1 MKWLANIQRG
11 SFDVSEWRALL
22 GTPAGSRNRGCGSN
36 VSLLEER
43 RDGMGAKQWILST
56 ATLGVVLISGC
67 RVDTNDHGD
76 NKNVR
81 VATPFGGV
89 QVKTNDTGGVEGIG
103 LPVYP
108 GAELVKKR
116 DKDNGSAD
124 VNLSFGKFQLRVKAA
139 NYQTPDSPDK
149 VSTFYKDAM
158 KRYGTVIECNHDQPV
173 GTPTSTDEGLTC
185 SDGGKKHV
193 STDADASGKT
203 ELKTGS
209 KQHQHIV
216 AIEPN
221 GGGTKFGLVALD
233 LPGNLSIGDGDTNQR
248 Q

>member
-1 MKWLANIQRG
+1 
-11 SFDVSEWRALL
+11 
-22 GTPAGSRNRGCGSN
+22 
-36 VSLLEER
+36 
-43 RDGMGAKQWILST
+43 MGAKQWILST
-56 ATLGVVLISGC
+56 TLLGVALMSGC
-67 RVDTNDHGD
+67 RVEKDEHGD

-89 QVKTNDTGGVEGIG
+89 QVKTNDAAGVEGIG

-139 NYQTPDSPDK
+139 NYQTPDSPEK
-149 VSTFYKDAM
+149 VSAFYKDAM
-158 KRYGTVIECNHDQPV
+158 RRYGSVIECNHDQPV
-173 GTPTSTDEGLTC
+173 GTPTQTDEGLTC
-185 SDGGKKHV
+185 SDSGKRHASV
-193 STDADASGKT
+193 SADSSGKT

-221 GGGTKFGLVALD
+221 SGGTKFGLVALD
-233 LPGNLSIGDGDTNQR
+233 LPGNLSVGDGDTNQR